1 MAWEREGAME
11 GVNPTGPQHLV
22 SRLGAGRAAGSG
34 QGGDKERSAGGVRDR
49 SDTVELSS
57 EGRELAAEDLSA
69 RRSGRVVER
78 MESVREQ
85 VRSISLKAELL
96 RPEPPGQERRLEA
109 ARVDARQQEVRQRGV
124 RLLAEEVRRQRDS

>member
-1 MAWEREGAME
+1 ME
-11 GVNPTGPQHLV
+11 GVNPTGPKDLV
-22 SRLGAGRAAGSG
+22 PRIGAGRTARSG
-34 QGGDKERSAGGVRDR
+34 HGEDKARAAGGVRDR

-57 EGRELAAEDLSA
+57 EGRELAARELAAEELSA

-85 VRSISLKAELL
+85 VRSISRKAELL